1 MLVPILLFI
10 VGLVLLIKGGDWFVD
25 ARHSSSVRL
34 ECACGACRT
43 AFSFS
48 SRTLENVCRKHAI
61 WTSASLRVILICAVM
76 VLLLP
81 VIPSV
86 LPSYKGTI
94 NEIAP

>member
-1 MLVPILLFI
+1 MQNAAFKFGAL
-10 VGLVLLIKGGDWFVD
+10 GM
-25 ARHSSSVRL
+25 RL
-34 ECACGACRT
+34 QCLQNG
-43 AFSFS
+43 FSFS

-94 NEIAP
+94 I